1 MRQVFQRG
9 WLLVAGLAC
18 ASPGAFASG
27 IAPDSDTVIASRG
40 NAGITLGELDARME
54 EVPPDRRA
62 GLMDSPERI
71 DTMLQQ
77 MLLVEQLAAEALAE
91 GLDKDPRIERQL
103 DLARKRLLTQLR
115 IEQLRNIAK
124 GKVDEDSLARER
136 YAANRA
142 SYVVPESRTARHVL
156 VSTKERSEQEARAR
170 IDALAKRLAEGESL
184 DALALE
190 ASDDAGTRADGG
202 LIPDIL
208 AGTTDPAFDA
218 ALQNLEQPGS
228 ITPEPVRSQ
237 FGWHLI
243 ELVSINAGRQKSYD
257 EVRDLLLAEVQVTN
271 VERQVKSHTDALNSL
286 PIEADPDVVASLRT
300 RYQPAVA
307 TPPPAAAAEA
317 GSRQP

>member
-9 WLLVAGLAC
+9 ALLVAGLVC
-18 ASPGAFASG
+18 SSPGAFASG
-27 IAPDSDTVIASRG
+27 IAPDSDKVIASRG
-40 NAGITLGELDARME
+40 TAGITLGELDARME

-77 MLLVEQLAAEALAE
+77 MLLVEQLADEALAE

-115 IEQLRNIAK
+115 IEQLRKIAE
-124 GKVDEDSLARER
+124 GTVDMDTLARER

-156 VSTKERSEQEARAR
+156 VSTKERSEQDARAR
-170 IDALAKRLAEGESL
+170 IDALAKRLSAGESL
-184 DALALE
+184 EALARE

-208 AGTTDPAFDA
+208 AGATDPAFDA
-218 ALQNLEQPGS
+218 ALQNLEQPGA
-228 ITPEPVRSQ
+228 ITPEPVLSQ

-257 EVRDLLLAEVQVTN
+257 EVRDQLLAEIQVTN
-271 VERQVKSHTDALNSL
+271 VERQVRSHTDALNSL
-286 PIEADPDVVASLRT
+286 PIDADPEVVASLRT
-300 RYQPAVA
+300 RYQTPVA
-307 TPPPAAAAEA
+307 TPPPAAAAET